1 MEIFR
6 TRKELSEYL
15 SAPNNIGKITGL
27 VPTMGALHQGH
38 LSLIEFAS
46 KNCDLVICSIFVNP
60 TQFNDARDLEKYPRP
75 IAQDIAKLE
84 SAKCDVLFLPEI
96 TEMYSGDEKWLIDL
110 GTLDQQLEGELRP
123 GHYQGVTQI
132 VNKFLDV
139 IKPHKAFFGQK
150 DYQQFLVILKM
161 VQILNIPVELVMC
174 PIIRETDGLAMS
186 SRNVHLSADD
196 REIALNLYKSLL
208 NAKVEFPDAEIPDV
222 EEQAKQ
228 FLKSVA
234 GLTLEYFSIRKADT
248 LEFPEPCK
256 KSGLIA
262 LVAAK
267 AGNTRLIDNI
277 MLS

>member
-6 TRKELSEYL
+6 TRQELSEYL
-15 SAPNNIGKITGL
+15 SAPNNLDKIKGL

-60 TQFNDARDLEKYPRP
+60 TQFNDAKDLEKYPRP
-75 IAQDIAKLE
+75 VAQDIAKLE
-84 SAKCDVLFLPEI
+84 SVTCDVLFLPEI
-96 TEMYSGDEKWLIDL
+96 TEMYSGDEKWTIDL

-139 IKPHKAFFGQK
+139 IKPDKAFFGQK

-161 VQILNIPVELVMC
+161 VQTLNIPVELVMC

-186 SRNVHLSADD
+186 SRNIHLSADD
-196 REIALNLYKSLL
+196 REIAHNLYKSLSKTQ
-208 NAKVEFPDAEIPDV
+208 AEFPDAEIAEV
-222 EEQAKQ
+222 EKRAEQ
-228 FLKSVA
+228 FLKSIP
-234 GLTLEYFSIRKADT
+234 GLTLEYFSIRRADT
-248 LEFPEPCK
+248 LELPKPGL
-256 KSGLIA
+256 KSDLIA

-267 AGNTRLIDNI
+267 VGNTRLIDNI